1 MSVNRGKCR
10 LNNYMKILPTEIHL
24 WTANDKDFDHQ
35 ELRDC
40 CGTWLTEAE
49 QARYQRYYFDRHK
62 KQFLLGCYLIR
73 SVLSE
78 YDVVDPQQ
86 WKFQKN
92 EYGKP
97 RIVDSQNSKSL
108 FFNLSHSGEKHV
120 LAVCLSD
127 SVGVDIEQSGKRRR
141 IAKIADRFFASEEV
155 IDLLGLIDSE
165 QLSRFYDLWTLKE
178 AYIKAC
184 GLGLAIPLQ
193 HFIYS
198 FPNETG
204 ISLSFAG
211 ERDDDVR
218 NWQMWQIACSG
229 NYKLALAIQRE
240 PENKITSLS
249 AWNLNGL
256 ENYSA
261 QNLRLLRRF

>member
-1 MSVNRGKCR
+1 M
-10 LNNYMKILPTEIHL
+10 
-24 WTANDKDFDHQ
+24 
-35 ELRDC
+35 
-40 CGTWLTEAE
+40 
-49 QARYQRYYFDRHK
+49 
-62 KQFLLGCYLIR
+62 
-73 SVLSE
+73 
-78 YDVVDPQQ
+78 
-86 WKFQKN
+86 
-92 EYGKP
+92 
-97 RIVDSQNSKSL
+97 
-108 FFNLSHSGEKHV
+108 
-120 LAVCLSD
+120 
-127 SVGVDIEQSGKRRR
+127 DIEQSGKRRR

-204 ISLSFAG
+204 ISLSFAD

-229 NYKLALAIQRE
+229 NYKLALAIKRE

-261 QNLRLLRRF
+261 QKLRLLRRS

>member
-10 LNNYMKILPTEIHL
+10 LNNYMRILPTEIHL

-108 FFNLSHSGEKHV
+108 FFNLSHSGEKQV

-127 SVGVDIEQSGKRRR
+127 SVGVDIEQSDKRRR
-141 IAKIADRFFASEEV
+141 IAKIANRFFASEEV
-155 IDLLGLIDSE
+155 IDLLSLIDSE

-204 ISLSFAG
+204 IALSFAD

-229 NYKLALAIQRE
+229 NYKLALAIKRE
-240 PENKITSLS
+240 PENKIISLS

-261 QNLRLLRRF
+261 QNLRLLRRS